1 MIDHSSKKV
10 IIVGGSLG
18 GLFTGIVFHRL
29 GYNVTILERNLPS
42 ALKDQGAGIS
52 LSTLYPPLRESFKK
66 IGTSG
71 SPVVDFLEQY
81 DRTKTPSLSLTGYQ
95 HLNKDGSVHI
105 MTKING
111 QFASWEL
118 LYNIMRA
125 NFDGGYELG
134 YVRAAGKMEGDGIAT
149 YLSGVRVIDLKEV
162 GDLVRV
168 EYESVEGRSSLEADI
183 VVAADGAS
191 STVRKLL
198 LPEVERSYAGYV
210 IWRGT
215 VRESLLE
222 EETRILLSGKVS
234 FGSTSRNYSN
244 LQVTVQSVFFQKL
257 SGYQVSTGCS
267 FENSTML
274 NSTTATVF
282 PA

>member
-1 MIDHSSKKV
+1 MADHPSKKV

-18 GLFTGIVFHRL
+18 GLFTGIIFHRL

-66 IGTSG
+66 LGTSG
-71 SPVVDFLEQY
+71 SPLTDFLEQY
-81 DRTKTPSLSLTGYQ
+81 DRTKTPTLSLTQFQY
-95 HLNKDGSVHI
+95 LNKDGSVKG
-105 MTKING
+105 KIDILG

-134 YVRAAGKMEGDGIAT
+134 YVRAAGKREGDGIAT

-162 GDLVRV
+162 GGVVRV
-168 EYESVEGRSSLEADI
+168 EYESMEGTSTLEVDI

-198 LPEVERSYAGYV
+198 LPEVGRIYAGYV

-215 VRESLLE
+215 VRESFLE
-222 EETRILLSGKVS
+222 EETRIFLSGKVS
-234 FGSTSRNYSN
+234 FGLASGSWSN
-244 LQVTVQSVFFQKL
+244 LQVTAQSVFL
-257 SGYQVSTGCS
+257 
-267 FENSTML
+267 
-274 NSTTATVF
+274 
-282 PA
+282 

>member
-1 MIDHSSKKV
+1 MADHLSKKV

-29 GYNVTILERNLPS
+29 GYNVKILERNLPS

-52 LSTLYPPLRESFKK
+52 LSTFYPPLRESFKK
-66 IGTSG
+66 LGTSG
-71 SPVVDFLEQY
+71 SPLVDFLEQY
-81 DRTKTPSLSLTGYQ
+81 DRTKTPTLSLTQFQYL
-95 HLNKDGSVHI
+95 HKDGSVKG
-105 MTKING
+105 KIDILG

-125 NFDGGYELG
+125 NFLGGYELG
-134 YVRAAGKMEGDGIAT
+134 YVEAAEKRKGDGIAT

-168 EYESVEGRSSLEADI
+168 GYESMEGRSTLEADI
-183 VVAADGAS
+183 VAVVDGAS

-198 LPEVERSYAGYV
+198 LPEVERTYAGYV

-215 VRESLLE
+215 VNKSSLE
-222 EETRILLSGKVS
+222 DETRTFLSGKVS
-234 FGSTSRNYSN
+234 FFY
-244 LQVTVQSVFFQKL
+244 FWKL
-257 SGYQVSTGCS
+257 
-267 FENSTML
+267 L
-274 NSTTATVF
+274 
-282 PA
+282 